1 MNKSEQSQLCMLLGK
16 LRYDVMETIIEPN
29 LSDETREEYEEMLKA
44 INRILVYSSIKGG
57 K

>member
-29 LSDETREEYEEMLKA
+29 LSNETREEYEEMLKA